1 VRNID
6 STNSSGGAIIHQVEV
21 NVYYKSHVERMR
33 IDVCDLGRTDII
45 LGIPWL
51 QVYNLKINW
60 ETEEVKMTRCP
71 PICRRNI
78 AAKQKTEKRRKVE
91 GRIRAVGK
99 SDRDEWKLLIEEKFD
114 NEVEVDREKV
124 RKMVPQRF
132 HKWLKVFKKA
142 GFGKNASKKTLGPCN
157 KSERRFVPRKRR
169 TYLMLR
175 EEKEKIREFV
185 EEQLRKGY
193 IRPSKLPQTSPV
205 FFVGKKDGKKRMV

>member
-1 VRNID
+1 MVVRNID

-157 KSERRFVPRKRR
+157 KSERRFCAKKKKDISNVERRKREDKR
-169 TYLMLR
+169 ICGGT
-175 EEKEKIREFV
+175 V
-185 EEQLRKGY
+185 EERVY
-193 IRPSKLPQTSPV
+193 
-205 FFVGKKDGKKRMV
+205 